1 MITPA
6 YSPTATERVL
16 PRMAL
21 DFTTGVLDS
30 RVTVTRALNTATRIN
45 SSGIVETVNANLP
58 RFDYDSATLLPK
70 GLLIEES
77 RTNLQTYSAGAFN
90 TQYTKAGSPTVSD
103 NSASGIGGPLTAS
116 AVTGAAV
123 GDYIYRDATTVITTK
138 YTRSIYVSNV
148 NATQSRLVVR
158 SSSSACDVYL
168 NWSGA
173 TLSSLSV
180 SAGAASFVDCGNGVY
195 RVILVYT
202 ALETTDRL
210 RITPASVVGSA
221 TINIYGSQLE
231 AGAFATSYIPTT
243 TTSLTRN
250 ADQVVMTG
258 TNFSDWY
265 NASEST
271 LMTEA
276 STFSNAATDKF
287 VANINNNGF
296 PNRIL
301 MNFTATN
308 NFSASLV
315 SNSVS
320 QVSGTNGVAAALN
333 TPTKMCFA
341 TKLNSFAFSQ
351 SGVAPTTDNLG
362 VMPVTVDRLW
372 IGSAFTS
379 AFLNGHMRQIKYWP
393 QRLINAETQAFSK

>member
-243 TTSLTRN
+243 TTSVTRN
-250 ADQVVMTG
+250 ADVVSMTG
-258 TNFSDWY
+258 TNLTSWCDT
-265 NASEST
+265 AQGTILSEHT
-271 LMTEA
+271 VA
-276 STFSNAATDKF
+276 QFNAANTIF
-287 VANINNNGF
+287 AYSLGSAAAAEIYAGIQATGGNQFTVANTTNQANFGGF
-296 PNRIL
+296 AAGSLNVPQKVCG
-301 MNFTATN
+301 FYQAN
-308 NFSASLV
+308 NFAASANGIAGGTDTSGSL
-315 SNSVS
+315 
-320 QVSGTNGVAAALN
+320 
-333 TPTKMCFA
+333 PTIN
-341 TKLNSFAFSQ
+341 KLVFGARNDGAR
-351 SGVAPTTDNLG
+351 T
-362 VMPVTVDRLW
+362 
-372 IGSAFTS
+372 
-379 AFLNGHMRQIKYWP
+379 LNGWVRKFSYWP
-393 QRLINAETQAFSK
+393 FPLTTAEVTAFSKQ